1 MNDDLFCITREEAD
15 ELNKELIEKDKLEEV
30 TEWNLW
36 LQVVVVILA
45 GLGVAI

>member
-45 GLGVAI
+45 GLGIAI

>member
-1 MNDDLFCITREEAD
+1 VNDDLFCITREEAD

-45 GLGVAI
+45 GLGIAI